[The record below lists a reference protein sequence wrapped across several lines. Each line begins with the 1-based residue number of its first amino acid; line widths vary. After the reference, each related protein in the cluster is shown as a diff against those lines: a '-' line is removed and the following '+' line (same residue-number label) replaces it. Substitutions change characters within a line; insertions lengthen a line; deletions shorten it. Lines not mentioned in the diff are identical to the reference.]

1 GEVARQEL
9 PREGDRL
16 GLEVV
21 AEREV
26 TEHLEERVVARCSS
40 DVLEIVVLAA
50 RPHALLT
57 GGGSLVLPSL
67 LAEEDALE
75 LHHTGVGEQQRRVV
89 TGHEGRGAHPGVPLA
104 LEVAEEGFAELCPC
118 HRGVILSMSVDRGA
132 SPAPPGRRVRR
143 CRRSS
148 RAASDGRAAERPRAP
163 APRR

>member
-1 GEVARQEL
+1 APALRGLLCL
-9 PREGDRL
+9 PPRRNGVL
-16 GLEVV
+16 MVV
-21 AEREV
+21 GV
-26 TEHLEERVVARCSS
+26 FV
-40 DVLEIVVLAA
+40 
-50 RPHALLT
+50 P
-57 GGGSLVLPSL
+57 PPL

-89 TGHEGRGAHPGVPLA
+89 TGDEGRGAHPGVTLA